1 MCHLL
6 ESHRSIGKTSCRLTM
21 TSALLD
27 PHPKTCPWSTFIAA
41 DGRCSCFVNHDRVP
55 ALKAIRKRSARRVES
70 CQQVSFSASFLR
82 FLKARVAAPL
92 PARGFK
98 QGGGSSSDGR
108 DACRRASGRPTL
120 GLSPFFCVPE
130 SLQSPR
136 AKTPCALCS
145 QHVAWIPS
153 PVGGSKQRFATRSK
167 TLRERLWSWC

>member
-108 DACRRASGRPTL
+108 DACESAVVLSFGRLRLSGAVVVVGRAT
-120 GLSPFFCVPE
+120 
-130 SLQSPR
+130 
-136 AKTPCALCS
+136 ALLEN
-145 QHVAWIPS
+145 A
-153 PVGGSKQRFATRSK
+153 QRF
-167 TLRERLWSWC
+167 L